1 VQKLSAVDARTEK
14 GDEPVTLDRGLL
26 VMRVPVNAKDASSK
40 DLLKAVC
47 GHQNSGTE
55 REVEIERK
63 S

>member
-1 VQKLSAVDARTEK
+1 MK
-14 GDEPVTLDRGLL
+14 PVTPDRGLF